1 MFNATTQPLKEFS
14 DWIPNIH
21 FNLCITLKWDKMLPA
36 WYGVEKSAAN
46 LSYYALWWS
55 RSVKTW
61 PPSSASVSVCD
72 SCCLSCCHW
81 SHAASCKPLIS
92 AVFPRLI
99 IPSLCL
105 YTHTHTVHTLSV
117 LSTLKHLSISCHT
130 HTHLGIF
137 FLPFVFTHSWC
148 WHCFLTH
155 ANTHT
160 RDGQTE

>member
-1 MFNATTQPLKEFS
+1 
-14 DWIPNIH
+14 
-21 FNLCITLKWDKMLPA
+21 MLPHSLLKNSQI
-36 WYGVEKSAAN
+36 ES
-46 LSYYALWWS
+46 LTFISI
-55 RSVKTW
+55 
-61 PPSSASVSVCD
+61 SVSLWNEIK
-72 SCCLSCCHW
+72 CCLLGMEWKNLQRICPIMRCGDHAVWKHDHPPPPLSLSVTHVAYPVVTDLMLRPVNHW
-81 SHAASCKPLIS
+81 SQLFSHVWSFPLS
-92 AVFPRLI
+92 AFI
-99 IPSLCL
+99 
-105 YTHTHTVHTLSV
+105 HTHTVHTLSV